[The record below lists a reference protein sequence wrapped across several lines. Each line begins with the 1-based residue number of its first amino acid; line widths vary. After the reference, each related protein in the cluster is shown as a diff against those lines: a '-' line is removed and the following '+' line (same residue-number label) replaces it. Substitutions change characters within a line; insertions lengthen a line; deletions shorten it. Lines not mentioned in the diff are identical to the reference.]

1 MKIKKI
7 LIITISTCLAIAFT
21 GCSKRE
27 KNGENNSVAS
37 SDAPKSAVPNNF
49 DKVTANL
56 DKSGDMFIYLST
68 EQIIS
73 TADQYLNDITQS
85 IETTESINDIIK
97 AGKTALNQSGIMD
110 ISGIGMSR
118 VEIEPNLFRQKIA
131 VHHEESKSDGK
142 IWSILGS

>member
-21 GCSKRE
+21 GCGKRE
-27 KNGENNSVAS
+27 KNGENNSILAVI
-37 SDAPKSAVPNNF
+37 PKSAVPNSF

-73 TADQYLNDITQS
+73 TADQYLNDIS
-85 IETTESINDIIK
+85 NIETTESINDIIK
-97 AGKTALNQSGIMD
+97 AGKPPLTKVAL
-110 ISGIGMSR
+110 
-118 VEIEPNLFRQKIA
+118 
-131 VHHEESKSDGK
+131 
-142 IWSILGS
+142 

>member
-7 LIITISTCLAIAFT
+7 LIITISTCLAFAFT

-37 SDAPKSAVPNNF
+37 SDAPKSAVPNSF

-97 AGKTALNQSGIMD
+97 AGKTALNQRIYQF
-110 ISGIGMSR
+110 
-118 VEIEPNLFRQKIA
+118 V
-131 VHHEESKSDGK
+131 
-142 IWSILGS
+142 